1 MRPWGNL
8 MLPRSD
14 FYLRVILGK
23 KRYNGTFRQKKTN
36 FFFVCLT
43 CKESFHFILKVDVR
57 LLSTDKNKHNPRPQL
72 VRGSCKVS
80 CTLSSKKDRIS

>member
-14 FYLRVILGK
+14 FYLRVILEK
-23 KRYNGTFRQKKTN
+23 KGIIGHSDKKKLI
-36 FFFVCLT
+36 FFVCLT